1 MRPIAGFGE
10 VVRRFLEGAPAVRI
24 LVAGDVMLDAYV
36 SGDASRI
43 SPEAPVP
50 VVSVSRRRYIPGGAA
65 NVAANIRA
73 LGASVTLAG
82 VTGVDDPAVRLR
94 SELDRIGIGMDAL
107 VEDTSRPTTIKTR
120 ITAGGQQI
128 VRFDEEDRAPL
139 SVSVAEELQRRCEG
153 VFSSAISNVD
163 ACVISDYA
171 KGVMGDAF
179 CRWLI
184 GEAVKRKKPVV
195 VDPKSRDLARYRGA
209 TVVTPNL
216 RETEAAAREPIHND
230 ADLARAAALLLPGI
244 APSALLITRGEEGM
258 SLFDPDL
265 GAWHVGAQVNEVAD
279 VTGAGDTVAASL
291 AIGLGIGLTLREA
304 VGVANISA
312 GVAVSH
318 HGTWAVGGAELLE
331 ASLRLGLAME
341 AAHS

>member
-1 MRPIAGFGE
+1 MRPIGGFGE
-10 VVRRFLEGAPAVRI
+10 VIRRFLDGAHGVRI

-50 VVSVSRRRYIPGGAA
+50 VVSVSRRRYVAGGAA

-73 LGASVTLAG
+73 LGAAATLAG

-94 SELDRIGIGMDAL
+94 GELDRIGIDMDAL
-107 VEDTSRPTTIKTR
+107 VEDAARPTTIKTR

-128 VRFDEEDRAPL
+128 VRFDEEERAPI
-139 SVSVAEELQRRCEG
+139 SAAVSAELQRRCERI
-153 VFSSAISNVD
+153 FASALYSVD
-163 ACVISDYA
+163 VCVISDYA

-209 TVVTPNL
+209 TVITPNL
-216 RETEAAAREPIHND
+216 RETEAAAREPIHN
-230 ADLARAAALLLPGI
+230 AEELAHAAALLLPGI
-244 APSALLITRGEEGM
+244 APSSLLITRGEEGM

-265 GAWHVGAQVNEVAD
+265 GTWHLPALVTEVAD

-291 AIGLGIGLTLREA
+291 AIGLGAGLTLRDA
-304 VGVANISA
+304 AAVANIAA
-312 GVAVSH
+312 GVAVMH
-318 HGTWAVGGAELLE
+318 HGTWAVGGGELLE
-331 ASLRLGLAME
+331 ASLRLDLAME
-341 AAHS
+341 AARS